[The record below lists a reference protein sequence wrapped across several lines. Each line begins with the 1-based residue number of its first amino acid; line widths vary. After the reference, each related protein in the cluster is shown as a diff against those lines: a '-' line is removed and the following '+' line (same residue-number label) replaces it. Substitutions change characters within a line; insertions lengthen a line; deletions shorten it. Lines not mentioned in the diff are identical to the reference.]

1 MKNKNILSSVLLIY
15 FICLILRLF
24 EYFVLR
30 TDSTVIGEALFHKLA
45 GIAVLIIFAS
55 LYKYKAEEVGFSL
68 YKCEI
73 KLAAGLLFG
82 IFCFAIAYFVEVL
95 IVKASGS
102 YIGLS
107 FYVTSYSVNGNL
119 GNQTGF
125 FFFALCI
132 FGNLV
137 NVVMEEGVF
146 RGLFIRRL
154 QEKFSYSSTAVIS
167 AVLFGFWHGVAP
179 VRSFIDGELSAFGLF
194 MNCLILI
201 LSSAVVGYKYGLIT
215 KITGSGFMAMGDHFV
230 NNTLVNILHVLS
242 ENGVDQLQMVRI
254 SIAQT
259 LSFILVL
266 VFYFYSKNHKKQLQ
280 ISEAEISESIE

>member
-1 MKNKNILSSVLLIY
+1 MKNKNILSSVFLIY
-15 FICLILRLF
+15 VICFILRLI
-24 EYFVLR
+24 EYFLFR

-45 GIAVLIIFAS
+45 GIVILIIFACI
-55 LYKYKAEEVGFSL
+55 YKYKAGEVGFSTD
-68 YKCEI
+68 KCGI

-82 IFCFAIAYFVEVL
+82 IICFAIAYFVEVQ
-95 IVKASGS
+95 IAKSSGS
-102 YIGLS
+102 YTGLK

-119 GNQTGF
+119 GNQTGLL
-125 FFFALCI
+125 FFALCI
-132 FGNLV
+132 FGNIV

-154 QEKFSYSSTAVIS
+154 QERFSYASTAIIS
-167 AVLFGFWHGVAP
+167 AVLFGFWHGVGP
-179 VRSFIDGELSAFGLF
+179 IRSYIDGDLSTFGLI

-230 NNTLVNILHVLS
+230 NNTLVNILHVVS
-242 ENGVDQLQMVRI
+242 VNGADQLQIVRI

-266 VFYFYSKNHKKQLQ
+266 AYYFYSKNHKKSLQ
-280 ISEAEISESIE
+280 VSESIE

>member
-1 MKNKNILSSVLLIY
+1 MKNKNIFSSVLLIY
-15 FICLILRLF
+15 CICFILRLI
-24 EYFVLR
+24 EYFLLR

-45 GIAVLIIFAS
+45 GIAILIIFARI
-55 LYKYKAEEVGFSL
+55 YKYKADEVGFSL
-68 YKCEI
+68 DKCGL
-73 KLAAGLLFG
+73 KLASGLIFG
-82 IFCFAIAYFVEVL
+82 LFCFALAYFVEVL

-102 YIGLS
+102 YTGLQ

-119 GNQTGF
+119 GNQTGL

-132 FGNLV
+132 FGNIV

-154 QEKFSYSSTAVIS
+154 QEKFSYSSTAIIS
-167 AVLFGFWHGVAP
+167 AILFGLWHGVAP
-179 VRSFIDGELSAFGLF
+179 VRSFIDGDLSVFGLI

-242 ENGVDQLQMVRI
+242 ENGADQLQMVRI

-266 VFYFYSKNHKKQLQ
+266 VYYFYSKKHKKSPQ
-280 ISEAEISESIE
+280 ISESIE

>member
-1 MKNKNILSSVLLIY
+1 MKNKNIFSSVLLIY
-15 FICLILRLF
+15 CICFILRLI
-24 EYFVLR
+24 EYFLLR

-45 GIAVLIIFAS
+45 GIAILFIFARI
-55 LYKYKAEEVGFSL
+55 YKYKADEIGFSL
-68 YKCEI
+68 NKCGI
-73 KLAAGLLFG
+73 KLVAGLIFG
-82 IFCFAIAYFVEVL
+82 LFCFALAYFVEVL

-102 YIGLS
+102 YTGLQ

-119 GNQTGF
+119 GNQTGL

-132 FGNLV
+132 FGNIV

-154 QEKFSYSSTAVIS
+154 QEKFSYSSTAIIS

-179 VRSFIDGELSAFGLF
+179 VRSFIDGELSTFGLF

-215 KITGSGFMAMGDHFV
+215 RITGSGFMAMGEHFV

-242 ENGVDQLQMVRI
+242 ENGADQLQMVRI

-266 VFYFYSKNHKKQLQ
+266 VYYFYSKKHKKSPQ
-280 ISEAEISESIE
+280 ISESIE

>member
-1 MKNKNILSSVLLIY
+1 MKNKNIFSSVLLIY
-15 FICLILRLF
+15 CICFLLRLI
-24 EYFVLR
+24 EYFLLR

-45 GIAVLIIFAS
+45 GIAILIIFARI
-55 LYKYKAEEVGFSL
+55 YKYKADEIGFSL
-68 YKCEI
+68 NKCGF
-73 KLAAGLLFG
+73 KLTAGLFFG
-82 IFCFAIAYFVEVL
+82 IVCFALAYFVEVL
-95 IVKASGS
+95 IAKASGS
-102 YIGLS
+102 YTGLK

-119 GNQTGF
+119 GNQTGLL
-125 FFFALCI
+125 FFALCI
-132 FGNLV
+132 FGNIV

-154 QEKFSYSSTAVIS
+154 QERFSYASTAIIS

-179 VRSFIDGELSAFGLF
+179 VRSFIDGELSIFGLI

-230 NNTLVNILHVLS
+230 NNTLVNILHVTS
-242 ENGVDQLQMVRI
+242 TNGADQLQMIRI

-259 LSFILVL
+259 LSFILVMAY
-266 VFYFYSKNHKKQLQ
+266 YFYSKNHKKSLQ
-280 ISEAEISESIE
+280 VSESIE

>member
-1 MKNKNILSSVLLIY
+1 MKNKKILSSVLLIY
-15 FICLILRLF
+15 ILCFILRLI
-24 EYFVLR
+24 EYFLLR
-30 TDSTVIGEALFHKLA
+30 TDLTVIGEALFHKLS
-45 GIAVLIIFAS
+45 GIAILIIFARV
-55 LYKYKAEEVGFSL
+55 YKYKAGEIGFSPD
-68 YKCEI
+68 KCEI

-82 IFCFAIAYFVEVL
+82 IICFAIAYFVEVL
-95 IVKASGS
+95 IAKASGS
-102 YIGLS
+102 YSGLK

-119 GNQTGF
+119 GNQTGLF
-125 FFFALCI
+125 FFTLCI

-154 QEKFSYSSTAVIS
+154 QENFSYSSTAIIS

-179 VRSFIDGELSAFGLF
+179 VRTFLDGELSTFGLI

-201 LSSAVVGYKYGLIT
+201 LSSAVVGFKYGLIT

-242 ENGVDQLQMVRI
+242 ENGADQLQMIRI

-266 VFYFYSKNHKKQLQ
+266 IFYFYSKSHKKT
-280 ISEAEISESIE
+280 IHVSESIE

>member
-1 MKNKNILSSVLLIY
+1 MKNKNILSSVFLIY
-15 FICLILRLF
+15 LICFILRLI
-24 EYFVLR
+24 EYFILR
-30 TDSTVIGEALFHKLA
+30 TDSTVIVEALFHKLA
-45 GIAVLIIFAS
+45 GIFILIIFTRA
-55 LYKYKAEEVGFSL
+55 YKYKAEEVGFSL
-68 YKCEI
+68 NKCGV

-95 IVKASGS
+95 ITKSSGS
-102 YIGLS
+102 YLGLK

-119 GNQTGF
+119 GNQTGIL
-125 FFFALCI
+125 FFALCI
-132 FGNLV
+132 FGNVV
-137 NVVMEEGVF
+137 NVIMEEGVF

-154 QEKFSYSSTAVIS
+154 QEKFSYSSTAIIS

-179 VRSFIDGELSAFGLF
+179 VRSFLDGELSTLGLI

-230 NNTLVNILHVLS
+230 NNTLVNILHVTS
-242 ENGVDQLQMVRI
+242 VNGADQLQMIRI

-266 VFYFYSKNHKKQLQ
+266 VYYFYSKKHKKSLQ
-280 ISEAEISESIE
+280 VSESIE

>member
-15 FICLILRLF
+15 FICFILRLI
-24 EYFVLR
+24 EYFILR
-30 TDSTVIGEALFHKLA
+30 TDLSVIGEAIFHKLA
-45 GIAVLIIFAS
+45 GIAILIIFARF
-55 LYKYKAEEVGFSL
+55 YKYKASEIGFFL
-68 YKCEI
+68 EKCEL
-73 KLAAGLLFG
+73 KLLAGLLFG
-82 IFCFAIAYFVEVL
+82 IFCFAIAYFIEIL
-95 IVKASGS
+95 IAKSSGS
-102 YIGLS
+102 YSGLK
-107 FYVTSYSVNGNL
+107 FYVTSYSVNGNF
-119 GNQTGF
+119 GNQTGL

-132 FGNLV
+132 FGNIV

-154 QEKFSYSSTAVIS
+154 QEKFSYSSTAIIS

-179 VRSFIDGELSAFGLF
+179 VRSFIDGESSVFGLC

-230 NNTLVNILHVLS
+230 NNTLVNILHVVYTNDAD
-242 ENGVDQLQMVRI
+242 ELQMIRI

-266 VFYFYSKNHKKQLQ
+266 IYYFYSKKKKKQAQ
-280 ISEAEISESIE
+280 INESIE

>member
-15 FICLILRLF
+15 IICFVLRLI
-24 EYFVLR
+24 EYFILR

-45 GIAVLIIFAS
+45 GIAILIIFARI
-55 LYKYKAEEVGFSL
+55 YKYKADEVGFSL
-68 YKCEI
+68 DKCGL
-73 KLAAGLLFG
+73 KLASGLLFG
-82 IFCFAIAYFVEVL
+82 IFCFATAYFVEVL
-95 IVKASGS
+95 IAKASGS
-102 YIGLS
+102 YSGLQL
-107 FYVTSYSVNGNL
+107 YVTSYSVNGNL
-119 GNQTGF
+119 GNQTGIL
-125 FFFALCI
+125 FFALCF
-132 FGNLV
+132 FGNIV
-137 NVVMEEGVF
+137 NVIMEEGVF

-154 QEKFSYSSTAVIS
+154 QEKFSYSLTAIIS
-167 AVLFGFWHGVAP
+167 AILFGLWHGVAP
-179 VRSFIDGELSAFGLF
+179 VRSFIDGELSVFGLI

-242 ENGVDQLQMVRI
+242 ENGADQLQMVRI

-266 VFYFYSKNHKKQLQ
+266 VYYFYAKNHKKSLQ
-280 ISEAEISESIE
+280 VIESIE

>member
-15 FICLILRLF
+15 ILCFILRLI
-24 EYFVLR
+24 EYFLLR
-30 TDSTVIGEALFHKLA
+30 TDLTVIGEALFHKLS
-45 GIAVLIIFAS
+45 GIAILIIFARV
-55 LYKYKAEEVGFSL
+55 YKYKAGEIGFSPD
-68 YKCEI
+68 KCEI

-82 IFCFAIAYFVEVL
+82 IICFAIAYFVEVL
-95 IVKASGS
+95 IAKASGS
-102 YIGLS
+102 YTGLK

-119 GNQTGF
+119 GNQTGLF
-125 FFFALCI
+125 FFTLCI

-154 QEKFSYSSTAVIS
+154 QEKFSYSSTAIIS

-179 VRSFIDGELSAFGLF
+179 VRTFLDGELSTFGLI

-201 LSSAVVGYKYGLIT
+201 LSSAVVGFKYGLIT

-242 ENGVDQLQMVRI
+242 ENGADQLQMIRI

-266 VFYFYSKNHKKQLQ
+266 IFYFYSKSHKKTVQV
-280 ISEAEISESIE
+280 SESIE

>member
-15 FICLILRLF
+15 IICFILRLI
-24 EYFVLR
+24 EYFLLR

-45 GIAVLIIFAS
+45 GIIILIIFAGI
-55 LYKYKAEEVGFSL
+55 YKYKADEVGFSL
-68 YKCEI
+68 DKCGI

-82 IFCFAIAYFVEVL
+82 IICFAVAYFIEVL
-95 IVKASGS
+95 IAKASGS
-102 YIGLS
+102 YTGLK

-119 GNQTGF
+119 GNQTGLL
-125 FFFALCI
+125 FFALCI
-132 FGNLV
+132 FGNIV

-154 QEKFSYSSTAVIS
+154 QEKFSYSSTAIIS
-167 AVLFGFWHGVAP
+167 AILFGFWHGAAP
-179 VRSFIDGELSAFGLF
+179 VRSFMDGELSTFGLI

-242 ENGVDQLQMVRI
+242 ENGADQLQMVRI

-259 LSFILVL
+259 LSFVLVL
-266 VFYFYSKNHKKQLQ
+266 IFYFYSKKHKNQQ
-280 ISEAEISESIE
+280 QTIESIE

>member
-1 MKNKNILSSVLLIY
+1 MKNKNILSSVFLIY
-15 FICLILRLF
+15 VICFILRLI
-24 EYFVLR
+24 EYFLLR

-45 GIAVLIIFAS
+45 GIIILIIFTGI
-55 LYKYKAEEVGFSL
+55 YKYKADEVGFSL
-68 YKCEI
+68 DKCGI

-82 IFCFAIAYFVEVL
+82 IICFAIAYFVEVQ
-95 IVKASGS
+95 IAKSSGS
-102 YIGLS
+102 YTGLK

-119 GNQTGF
+119 GNQTGLL
-125 FFFALCI
+125 FFALCV
-132 FGNLV
+132 FGNIV

-154 QEKFSYSSTAVIS
+154 QERFSYASTAIIS
-167 AVLFGFWHGVAP
+167 AVLFGFWHGVGP
-179 VRSFIDGELSAFGLF
+179 VRSYIDGELSTFGLI

-230 NNTLVNILHVLS
+230 NNTLVNILHVVS
-242 ENGVDQLQMVRI
+242 VNGADQLQIVRI

-266 VFYFYSKNHKKQLQ
+266 AYYFYSKNHKKSLQ
-280 ISEAEISESIE
+280 VSESIE

>member
-15 FICLILRLF
+15 IICFVLRLF
-24 EYFVLR
+24 EYFVIR
-30 TDSTVIGEALFHKLA
+30 TDSSVIGEALFHKLA
-45 GIAVLIIFAS
+45 GIAVLIICARI
-55 LYKYKAEEVGFSL
+55 YKYKPSEVGLSPD
-68 YKCEI
+68 KCGI
-73 KLAAGLLFG
+73 KLMSGLLFG
-82 IFCFAIAYFVEVL
+82 IACFAVAYFVEVL
-95 IVKASGS
+95 IAKASGS
-102 YIGLS
+102 YTGLK

-119 GNQTGF
+119 GNQTGLLF
-125 FFFALCI
+125 FVLCI
-132 FGNLV
+132 FGNIV

-154 QEKFSYSSTAVIS
+154 QEKFSYASTAIIS
-167 AVLFGFWHGVAP
+167 AILFGFWHGVAP
-179 VRSFIDGELSAFGLF
+179 VRSFIDGDLSTFGLF

-230 NNTLVNILHVLS
+230 NNTLVNILHVTS
-242 ENGVDQLQMVRI
+242 ANGADQFQMVRI

-266 VFYFYSKNHKKQLQ
+266 IWYFHSKKTETSK
-280 ISEAEISESIE
+280 

>member
-1 MKNKNILSSVLLIY
+1 MKNKNILSSVFLIY
-15 FICLILRLF
+15 LICFILRLI
-24 EYFVLR
+24 EYFLLR

-45 GIAVLIIFAS
+45 GIAILIIFARA
-55 LYKYKAEEVGFSL
+55 YKYKAEEVGFSL
-68 YKCEI
+68 DKCEI

-82 IFCFAIAYFVEVL
+82 IFCFAIAYFVEVQ
-95 IVKASGS
+95 IAKASGS
-102 YIGLS
+102 YTGLQ

-119 GNQTGF
+119 GNQTGIL
-125 FFFALCI
+125 FFALCF
-132 FGNLV
+132 FGNIV
-137 NVVMEEGVF
+137 NVIMEEGVF

-154 QEKFSYSSTAVIS
+154 QEKFSYYSTAIIS

-179 VRSFIDGELSAFGLF
+179 VRSFMDGELSAFGLF

-242 ENGVDQLQMVRI
+242 ENGADQLQMIRI

-259 LSFILVL
+259 LSFILL
-266 VFYFYSKNHKKQLQ
+266 LAYYIYSKNHKKSLQ
-280 ISEAEISESIE
+280 VSESIE

>member
-1 MKNKNILSSVLLIY
+1 MKTKNILSSVLLIY
-15 FICLILRLF
+15 LLCFVLRLF

-30 TDSTVIGEALFHKLA
+30 TDSSVIGEALFHKLA
-45 GIAVLIIFAS
+45 GIAILILFAH
-55 LYKYKAEEVGFSL
+55 LYKYKADEISFSL
-68 YKCEI
+68 DKCAI

-95 IVKASGS
+95 ITKSSGS
-102 YIGLS
+102 YLGLK

-119 GNQTGF
+119 GNQTGLF
-125 FFFALCI
+125 FFLLCI
-132 FGNLV
+132 FGNIV

-154 QEKFSYSSTAVIS
+154 QERFSWSSAAIIS
-167 AVLFGFWHGVAP
+167 AVLFGFWHGVGP
-179 VRSFIDGELSAFGLF
+179 VRSFIDGESSAFGLF

-230 NNTLVNILHVLS
+230 NNTLVNILHVTS
-242 ENGVDQLQMVRI
+242 ANGANQLQMIRI

-266 VFYFYSKNHKKQLQ
+266 VFYFSTRELRSN
-280 ISEAEISESIE
+280 SEPV

>member
-15 FICLILRLF
+15 VICFVLRLF

-30 TDSTVIGEALFHKLA
+30 TDSSVIGEALFHKLA
-45 GIAVLIIFAS
+45 GIAVLIFCARI
-55 LYKYKAEEVGFSL
+55 YKYKASEVGFSPD
-68 YKCEI
+68 KCVI
-73 KLAAGLLFG
+73 KLISGLLFG
-82 IFCFAIAYFVEVL
+82 IVCFAVAYFAEVL
-95 IVKASGS
+95 MSKASGS
-102 YIGLS
+102 YTGLK

-119 GNQTGF
+119 GNQTGLLF
-125 FFFALCI
+125 FVLCI
-132 FGNLV
+132 FGNIV

-154 QEKFSYSSTAVIS
+154 QEKFSYASTAIIS
-167 AVLFGFWHGVAP
+167 AILFGFWHGVAP
-179 VRSFIDGELSAFGLF
+179 VRSFIDGDLSSFGLF

-230 NNTLVNILHVLS
+230 NNTLVNILHVTS
-242 ENGVDQLQMVRI
+242 ANGADQLQMVRI

-266 VFYFYSKNHKKQLQ
+266 IWYFHSKRQKNQLQ
-280 ISEAEISESIE
+280 TIVSIE

>member
-15 FICLILRLF
+15 FICFVLRLF

-30 TDSTVIGEALFHKLA
+30 TDLSVVGEALFHKLA
-45 GIAVLIIFAS
+45 GIGILFLFAR
-55 LYKYKAEEVGFSL
+55 LYQYKADEIGFSL
-68 YKCEI
+68 EKCGL
-73 KLAAGLLFG
+73 KLIYGLLFG
-82 IFCFAIAYFVEVL
+82 LVCFAIAYFVEVL
-95 IVKASGS
+95 IVKSSGS
-102 YIGLS
+102 YSGLK

-119 GNQTGF
+119 GNNTGF
-125 FFFALCI
+125 IFFVICI
-132 FGNLV
+132 FGNIV

-154 QEKFSYSSTAVIS
+154 QEKFSYSSTAILS

-179 VRSFIDGELSAFGLF
+179 IRSFIDGESSVMGLC

-230 NNTLVNILHVLS
+230 NNTLVNVLHVVS
-242 ENGVDQLQMVRI
+242 ENGSDNLQMFRI

-266 VFYFYSKNHKKQLQ
+266 IYYFYKKRK
-280 ISEAEISESIE
+280 IA

>member
-15 FICLILRLF
+15 FICFVLRLF

-30 TDSTVIGEALFHKLA
+30 TDLSVIGEALFHKLA
-45 GIAVLIIFAS
+45 GIGILFLFARM
-55 LYKYKAEEVGFSL
+55 YQYKADEIGFSL
-68 YKCEI
+68 EKCGL
-73 KLAAGLLFG
+73 KLIYGLLFG
-82 IFCFAIAYFVEVL
+82 CFCFAIAYFVEVL
-95 IVKASGS
+95 IVKSSGS
-102 YIGLS
+102 YSGLKFS
-107 FYVTSYSVNGNL
+107 VTSYSVNGNL
-119 GNQTGF
+119 GNNTGF
-125 FFFALCI
+125 IFFAICI
-132 FGNLV
+132 FGNIV

-154 QEKFSYSSTAVIS
+154 QEKFSYSSTAILS

-179 VRSFIDGELSAFGLF
+179 IRSFIDGESSVMGLC

-230 NNTLVNILHVLS
+230 NNTLVNILHVVS
-242 ENGVDQLQMVRI
+242 ENGSDNLQMVRI

-266 VFYFYSKNHKKQLQ
+266 IYYFYKKRK
-280 ISEAEISESIE
+280 IA

>member
-15 FICLILRLF
+15 IICFILRLI
-24 EYFVLR
+24 EYFFLR

-45 GIAVLIIFAS
+45 GIAILIIFARI
-55 LYKYKAEEVGFSL
+55 YKYKADEIGFSS
-68 YKCEI
+68 YKCEL

-82 IFCFAIAYFVEVL
+82 IACFALAYFIEVL
-95 IVKASGS
+95 IAKASGS
-102 YIGLS
+102 YTGLK

-125 FFFALCI
+125 LFFALCI
-132 FGNLV
+132 FGNIV
-137 NVVMEEGVF
+137 NVMMEEGVF

-154 QEKFSYSSTAVIS
+154 QEKFSYSSTAIIS
-167 AVLFGFWHGVAP
+167 AILFGFWHGVAP
-179 VRSFIDGELSAFGLF
+179 VRSFLDGDLSTFGLL

-242 ENGVDQLQMVRI
+242 ENGADQLQMVRI

-259 LSFILVL
+259 LSFVLVL
-266 VFYFYSKNHKKQLQ
+266 IFYFYSKKHKNQQ
-280 ISEAEISESIE
+280 QTIESIE

>member
-1 MKNKNILSSVLLIY
+1 MKNKNILSSVLVIY
-15 FICLILRLF
+15 LICLILRLF
-24 EYFVLR
+24 EYFFLR

-45 GIAVLIIFAS
+45 GIAVLIIFARI
-55 LYKYKAEEVGFSL
+55 YKYKADEVGFSL
-68 YKCEI
+68 NKCGI
-73 KLAAGLLFG
+73 KLLSGLLFG
-82 IFCFAIAYFVEVL
+82 IICFAIAYFVEVM
-95 IVKASGS
+95 IAKTSGS
-102 YIGLS
+102 YAGLQI
-107 FYVTSYSVNGNL
+107 YVTSYSVNGNL
-119 GNQTGF
+119 GNQTGLV
-125 FFFALCI
+125 FFALCV

-154 QEKFSYSSTAVIS
+154 QEKFSYSSTAIIS

-179 VRSFIDGELSAFGLF
+179 VRSFIDGELSTFGLI
-194 MNCLILI
+194 MNCIILI

-242 ENGVDQLQMVRI
+242 ENGADQLQMIRI

-266 VFYFYSKNHKKQLQ
+266 IFYFYSKSHKKTVRV
-280 ISEAEISESIE
+280 SESIE

>member
-15 FICLILRLF
+15 FICFVLRLF

-30 TDSTVIGEALFHKLA
+30 TDLSIIGEALFHKLA
-45 GIAVLIIFAS
+45 GIGILFLFARM
-55 LYKYKAEEVGFSL
+55 YQYKADEIGFSL
-68 YKCEI
+68 EKCGL
-73 KLAAGLLFG
+73 KLIYGLLFG
-82 IFCFAIAYFVEVL
+82 LVCFAVAYFAEVL
-95 IVKASGS
+95 IVKSSGS
-102 YIGLS
+102 YSGLK
-107 FYVTSYSVNGNL
+107 FYVTRYSVNGNL
-119 GNQTGF
+119 GNNTGF
-125 FFFALCI
+125 IFFVICI
-132 FGNLV
+132 FGNIV

-154 QEKFSYSSTAVIS
+154 QEKFSYSSTAILS

-179 VRSFIDGELSAFGLF
+179 IRSFIDGESSVMGLC

-230 NNTLVNILHVLS
+230 NNTLVNILHVTS
-242 ENGVDQLQMVRI
+242 VNGADQLQMIRI

-259 LSFILVL
+259 LSFILL
-266 VFYFYSKNHKKQLQ
+266 LLYYFYSKNHKKAAQ
-280 ISEAEISESIE
+280 ANESIE

>member
-15 FICLILRLF
+15 AICFVLRLF
-24 EYFVLR
+24 EYFILR
-30 TDSTVIGEALFHKLA
+30 TDLSVIGEAIFHKLA
-45 GIAVLIIFAS
+45 GIAILIIFARF
-55 LYKYKAEEVGFSL
+55 YKYKASEIGFSL
-68 YKCEI
+68 EKCEL
-73 KLAAGLLFG
+73 KLLAGLLFG
-82 IFCFAIAYFVEVL
+82 IFCFAIAYFIEVL
-95 IVKASGS
+95 IAKSSGS
-102 YIGLS
+102 YSGLK

-119 GNQTGF
+119 GNQTGL

-132 FGNLV
+132 FGNIV
-137 NVVMEEGVF
+137 NVVMEEGIF

-154 QEKFSYSSTAVIS
+154 QEKFSYSSTAIIS

-179 VRSFIDGELSAFGLF
+179 VRSFIDGEISVFGLC

-230 NNTLVNILHVLS
+230 NNTLVNILHVVS
-242 ENGVDQLQMVRI
+242 SNGADELQMVRI

-266 VFYFYSKNHKKQLQ
+266 IYYFYSKKKKKL
-280 ISEAEISESIE
+280 A